1 MFRKTVL
8 SLSLTLSLAAG
19 LLAAPVVRAEGTNV
33 ISDRPTGAV
42 MAADGLVVRPLGI
55 VSTVLGAATWLVTLP
70 FTLPSG
76 SVREAGEVLVRDPA
90 QFTFTRPLG
99 EF

>member
-1 MFRKTVL
+1 MFRKPVQSFLLGLALAFTTL
-8 SLSLTLSLAAG
+8 ASLPA
-19 LLAAPVVRAEGTNV
+19 RASDGF
-33 ISDRPTGAV
+33 ISDRPSGAE
-42 MAADGLVVRPLGI
+42 MAVDGLVVRPLGI

-76 SVREAGEVLVRDPA
+76 SVGEAGEVLVRDPA
-90 QFTFTRPLG
+90 QFTFIRPLG

>member
-1 MFRKTVL
+1 MFRNAVP
-8 SLSLTLSLAAG
+8 SLTLTLTLAAG
-19 LLAAPVVRAEGTNV
+19 MLAAPAARAQEGIVV
-33 ISDRPTGAV
+33 SHRPTGAE
-42 MAADGLVVRPLGI
+42 MAVDGLVVRPLGI

-76 SVREAGEVLVRDPA
+76 SVGEAGEVLVRDPA
-90 QFTFTRPLG
+90 QFTFSRPLG